1 MFHLTF
7 LLIFFFSICIFFFF
21 LICSH
26 FTDKSEALCHASLSL
41 FLVFKIFL
49 DLKFVFDYLF
59 SPRQMS
65 FIIIVEVQLTCMFG
79 FLNLHIHFY
88 YSKITVNT
96 YHPCLSL
103 SLQNPTK
110 THTRAF
116 HDFFLQKKWHVHFS
130 VQAINS
136 SGPVNQRY

>member
-1 MFHLTF
+1 MHI
-7 LLIFFFSICIFFFF
+7 LLFPYMYV
-21 LICSH
+21 SH
-26 FTDKSEALCHASLSL
+26 FIDKSEALCHASLSH

-88 YSKITVNT
+88 YSKITVI
-96 YHPCLSL
+96 HI
-103 SLQNPTK
+103 
-110 THTRAF
+110 THAF
-116 HDFFLQKKWHVHFS
+116 HCPYRILQKPIRGLFMISFYKKNGMYISLF
-130 VQAINS
+130 NL
-136 SGPVNQRY
+136 